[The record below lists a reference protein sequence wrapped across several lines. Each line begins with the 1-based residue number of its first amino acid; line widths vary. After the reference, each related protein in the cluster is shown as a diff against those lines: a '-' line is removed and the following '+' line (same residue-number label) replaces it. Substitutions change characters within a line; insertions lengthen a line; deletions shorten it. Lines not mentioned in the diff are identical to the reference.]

1 MTRQRLKLPPGSHS
15 YRSAPTAYLFH
26 RHSEEQRSGVMAKGQ
41 LGKSDFQKP
50 GKRYRRKVRCMELD
64 VQGGEME
71 ALERR

>member
-1 MTRQRLKLPPGSHS
+1 
-15 YRSAPTAYLFH
+15 
-26 RHSEEQRSGVMAKGQ
+26 MAKGQ

-50 GKRYRRKVRCMELD
+50 GKRYRRRVRCMELD